1 VEHISLWLQGT
12 LGIGP
17 DSATRVIISGIT
29 VLVLYILHNLMTRLV
44 IPKIDDVYTRY
55 RTRKLSGYLA
65 FLIGALILGR
75 VWFRGFQSLATF
87 LGLVSA
93 GIAIALRDPLSNLAG
108 WLFIVW
114 RRPLEVGDRVQIGAD
129 AGDVIDIRVFQF
141 TLLEIGNWVGADQS
155 TGRVIHIPNGKVFT
169 EAVANY
175 SKGFKYIWNEIP
187 VLITFESDWRKARDI
202 LLDIGTRHAASM
214 SEVAERRL
222 REAARRF
229 MIFYRKLTPT
239 VYLSVEDSGVLLT
252 IRYLCEPR
260 NRRGTEQ
267 AIWED
272 ILSAFE
278 AREDIDFAYPTTRFF
293 DNRAEG
299 KRALRADGTRRG
311 APTTPSSPDAGTT
324 GRPSGT
330 SSG

>member
-1 VEHISLWLQGT
+1 MEYVSMWLQQT
-12 LGIGP
+12 FDL
-17 DSATRVIISGIT
+17 SASAATKVIISCIT
-29 VLVLYILHNLMTRLV
+29 ILALYIIHTIVIRVV
-44 IPKIDDVYTRY
+44 IPRIEDIYTRY
-55 RTRKLSGYLA
+55 RFRKLSGYLI
-65 FLIGALILGR
+65 FFIGALILGR

-93 GIAIALRDPLSNLAG
+93 GIAIALKDPLSNLAG

-114 RRPLEVGDRVQIGAD
+114 RRPFEVGDRVQIGED

-141 TLLEIGNWVGADQS
+141 TLMEIGNWVAADQS

-169 EAVANY
+169 EALANY

-187 VLITFESDWRKARDI
+187 VLITFESDWRKAREI
-202 LLDIGTRHAASM
+202 LLEIGTRHAASM

-239 VYLSVEDSGVLLT
+239 VYLRVEDCGVLLT
-252 IRYLCEPR
+252 VRYLCEPR
-260 NRRGTEQ
+260 KRRGTEQ

-272 ILSAFE
+272 ILLAFE
-278 AREDIDFAYPTTRFF
+278 EHDDIDFAYPTTRFY
-293 DNRAEG
+293 DNRVEG
-299 KRALRADGTRRG
+299 KMGRAG
-311 APTTPSSPDAGTT
+311 AKGPGAHPEKS
-324 GRPSGT
+324 
-330 SSG
+330 

>member
-1 VEHISLWLQGT
+1 MGYITTWLQQT
-12 LGIGP
+12 LDVGP
-17 DSATRVIISGIT
+17 DTASKILITGIAVLAIYIVQTLVIR
-29 VLVLYILHNLMTRLV
+29 LVLPRIEDIYM
-44 IPKIDDVYTRY
+44 RY
-55 RTRKLSGYLA
+55 RIRKVAGYVA
-65 FLIGALILGR
+65 FFLGVLIVGR

-114 RRPLEVGDRVQIGAD
+114 RRPFEVGDRVQIGSD

-141 TLLEIGNWVGADQS
+141 TLMEIGNWVRADQS

-169 EAVANY
+169 ESLANY

-187 VLITFESDWRKARDI
+187 VLITFESNWQKAQEI
-202 LLDIGTRHAASM
+202 LLDIGNRHATAM

-222 REAARRF
+222 REAARKF

-239 VYLSVEDSGVLLT
+239 VYLSVEDCGVLLT
-252 IRYLCEPR
+252 VRYLCEPR

-272 ILSAFE
+272 ILRAFME
-278 AREDIDFAYPTTRFF
+278 HGDIDFAYPTTRFF
-293 DNRAEG
+293 DSRSEGKPGLRGAGGVRAEPG
-299 KRALRADGTRRG
+299 N
-311 APTTPSSPDAGTT
+311 P
-324 GRPSGT
+324 
-330 SSG
+330 